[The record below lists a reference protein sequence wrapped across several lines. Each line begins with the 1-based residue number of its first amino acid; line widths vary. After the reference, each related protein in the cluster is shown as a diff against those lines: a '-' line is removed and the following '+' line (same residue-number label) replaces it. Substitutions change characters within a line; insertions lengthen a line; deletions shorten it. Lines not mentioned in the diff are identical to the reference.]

1 MSATQTTPATPPGTT
16 PHRYRSRYA
25 EPDTAPAAPP
35 APPTPPGGSA
45 GSAGDPE
52 LSHREILEI
61 LAGLL
66 AALFTAV
73 LSSTIVSNALP
84 TIIADLEGSQTQYTW
99 VVTASLLAM
108 TVSTPVWGKL
118 SDLISK
124 KLLVQLAII
133 AFVVG
138 SMLAGISPNVPFLI
152 GARVLQGLA
161 MGGLMALAQAI
172 IGAAIPPRNRGRYSG
187 YMGAV
192 MALATVSGPL
202 VGGVIVDTSWLGW
215 RWCFYV
221 CVPLAVIS
229 LVVLQ
234 RFLHLPVLKR
244 RVRMDYLG
252 AVLIAGAASLPL
264 IWVSFAGE
272 HFPWWSWQTG
282 AYLGG
287 TAVLA
292 ILAVVVETRAA
303 EPLVPMRV
311 VRERTTALAI
321 LASLSVGIAMFG
333 SAVFLGQY
341 FQVAR
346 GYSATEAGLL
356 TIPMMFGSFLGSVG
370 SGQLITRFG
379 KWKRYLVLGGLFLT
393 AGLGILGT
401 IDHESPYWYVGLGM
415 LGMGIGMGMMMQNLV
430 LAVQNTVDVS
440 EVGAASATVTFFRS
454 LGGAVGVSVLG
465 AILATRVTHLITDHL
480 RELGLGAAAQGGS
493 GSVLDVNSLPGPV
506 QEVVRHAYGDATGR
520 IFVIAAGAA
529 VVSLLAVLFIREV
542 PLRRTVAMGASA
554 SAPGDA
560 GPDGGGAASYRETV
574 SDDPA
579 ERAAVVALDVITSA
593 ERTARER
600 EREAAERVQAAA
612 STIRQMRTDVA
623 DLFTR
628 VDQQIAALENT
639 LPDADIPQP
648 AAAILDSQRPAGELV
663 DELRRYELSVLSA
676 SQRTADHLRETAKT
690 DAESVRT
697 SARAEADRLRS
708 TAEAEVD
715 RLRSTAEAEVDQL
728 RTTARAEADHL
739 LAEARAEEHEIRTRI
754 TELEAVEHRLLGT
767 IRNTLSETPHPP
779 APPAPTPTPP
789 VPPTAAP
796 TSPVTPA
803 GPLSPST
810 PGTNPAHHATPAAGP
825 AYNAPGAGPTSNT
838 APAAGNGYPEEAHH
852 RQPFG

>member
-1 MSATQTTPATPPGTT
+1 MSATRTEATASATAQLEAPT
-16 PHRYRSRYA
+16 RYRSQYSS
-25 EPDTAPAAPP
+25 EEPAAAVP
-35 APPTPPGGSA
+35 ASSSA
-45 GSAGDPE
+45 ADPE
-52 LSHREILEI
+52 LTHRQILEI

-118 SDLISK
+118 SDLMSK

-133 AFVVG
+133 TFVIG
-138 SMLAGISPNVPFLI
+138 SALAGAAQNVPFLI

-192 MALATVSGPL
+192 MAVATVSGPL

-229 LVVLQ
+229 LIILQ
-234 RFLHLPVLKR
+234 RFLHLPVIKR
-244 RVRMDYLG
+244 QIKLDYLG

-264 IWVSFAGE
+264 IWVSFAGQ
-272 HFPWWSWQTG
+272 HFAWWSWETG

-287 TAVLA
+287 TALLA
-292 ILAVVVETRAA
+292 ILAVVVETHARD
-303 EPLVPMRV
+303 PLVPVSV

-321 LASLSVGIAMFG
+321 LASLAVGIAMFG

-346 GYSATEAGLL
+346 GYSPTEAGLL
-356 TIPMMFGSFLGSVG
+356 TIPMMLGSFFGSVG
-370 SGQLITRFG
+370 SGQLITRYG

-393 AGLGILGT
+393 AGLGVLGT
-401 IDHESPYWYVGLGM
+401 IDHESAYWYVGVGM
-415 LGMGIGMGMMMQNLV
+415 LAMGIGMGMMMQNLV

-440 EVGAASATVTFFRS
+440 QVGASSATVTFFRS

-465 AILATRVTHLITDHL
+465 AVLATRVTDLITRNL
-480 RELGLGAAAQGGS
+480 RALGPEAAGAAPGGS
-493 GSVLDVNSLPGPV
+493 GGSVLDVNALPAPV
-506 QEVVRHAYGDATGR
+506 AEIVRHAYGDATGH
-520 IFVIAAGAA
+520 IFVIAAAA
-529 VVSLLAVLFIREV
+529 AAVSLLAVLFIREV
-542 PLRRTVAMGASA
+542 PLRQTVAMTDEDPTDLSAAAASGAAGSGVVPTADGTGAGSA
-554 SAPGDA
+554 AGVNGA
-560 GPDGGGAASYRETV
+560 GPGVVAGVEGSGADGAEPGEDGVLVVVGHSV
-574 SDDPA
+574 DDPA

-593 ERTARER
+593 ERIARER
-600 EREAAERVQAAA
+600 EREANEHVQAAA
-612 STIRQMRTDVA
+612 TTIRQMRTDVA

-628 VDQQIAALENT
+628 VDQQIAALEDT
-639 LPDADIPQP
+639 LPDAIPQP
-648 AAAILDSQRPAGELV
+648 AAAILDAQRQAGELS

-676 SQRTADHLRETAKT
+676 SQRTADHLRETAK
-690 DAESVRT
+690 S
-697 SARAEADRLRS
+697 EAD
-708 TAEAEVD
+708 
-715 RLRSTAEAEVDQL
+715 Q
-728 RTTARAEADHL
+728 L
-739 LAEARAEEHEIRTRI
+739 LAEARAEEQEIRTRI
-754 TELEAVEHRLLGT
+754 AELEAVETRLLSK
-767 IRNTLSETPHPP
+767 IRDGLSNTPTPPP
-779 APPAPTPTPP
+779 APPASSTDPATPP
-789 VPPTAAP
+789 HPNGEPAAP
-796 TSPVTPA
+796 PHSNGTPNYA
-803 GPLSPST
+803 D
-810 PGTNPAHHATPAAGP
+810 
-825 AYNAPGAGPTSNT
+825 
-838 APAAGNGYPEEAHH
+838 APAPAVPAPSIPAPHAVLPPSHHTGNGYPDHATPTHPDVEH

>member
-1 MSATQTTPATPPGTT
+1 MSATRTLDTATPPATTPAADPG
-16 PHRYRSRYA
+16 
-25 EPDTAPAAPP
+25 
-35 APPTPPGGSA
+35 
-45 GSAGDPE
+45 

-99 VVTASLLAM
+99 VITASLLAM

-124 KLLVQLAII
+124 KLLVQLAIVM
-133 AFVVG
+133 FVAG
-138 SMLAGISPNVPFLI
+138 SALAGAAHNVPFLI

-172 IGAAIPPRNRGRYSG
+172 VGAAIPPRDRGRYSG

-192 MALATVSGPL
+192 MAVATVSGPL

-221 CVPLAVIS
+221 CVPLAVLS
-229 LVVLQ
+229 LIVLQ
-234 RFLHLPVLKR
+234 RYLHLPVIKR
-244 RVRMDYLG
+244 EVKLDYLG
-252 AVLIAGAASLPL
+252 AILIAGAASLPL
-264 IWVSFAGE
+264 IWVSFAGT

-287 TAVLA
+287 TALLG
-292 ILAVVVETRAA
+292 ILAVVVETHAR
-303 EPLVPMRV
+303 EPLVPVKV

-321 LASLSVGIAMFG
+321 LASLSVGVAMFG

-370 SGQLITRFG
+370 AGQLITRFG

-393 AGLGILGT
+393 AGLGLLGA
-401 IDHESPYWYVGLGM
+401 IDHTSPYWYVGCGM
-415 LGMGIGMGMMMQNLV
+415 LAMGIGMGMMMQNLV
-430 LAVQNTVDVS
+430 LAVQNTVDVTQ
-440 EVGAASATVTFFRS
+440 VGAASASVTFFRS

-465 AILATRVTHLITDHL
+465 AILATRVTDLITQNL
-480 RELGLGAAAQGGS
+480 RALGPEAAAAAQNGSS
-493 GSVLDVNSLPGPV
+493 GSVLDVNALPAPV
-506 QEVVRHAYGDATGR
+506 AEIVRHAYGDATGK

-529 VVSLLAVLFIREV
+529 LVSLLAVLFIREV
-542 PLRRTVAMGASA
+542 PLRRTVAMTDEGVEDVAS
-554 SAPGDA
+554 PF
-560 GPDGGGAASYRETV
+560 P
-574 SDDPA
+574 DDPA
-579 ERAAVVALDVITSA
+579 EQAAVVALDVITSA

-600 EREAAERVQAAA
+600 EREATERVQAAA
-612 STIRQMRTDVA
+612 NVVRQMRTDVA

-639 LPDADIPQP
+639 LPDAVPQP
-648 AAAILDSQRPAGELV
+648 AAAILDAQRPAGELV
-663 DELRRYELSVLSA
+663 DELRRYELSILSA

-690 DAESVRT
+690 
-697 SARAEADRLRS
+697 
-708 TAEAEVD
+708 
-715 RLRSTAEAEVDQL
+715 
-728 RTTARAEADHL
+728 EADHL
-739 LAEARAEEHEIRTRI
+739 RVAAQAEADQLLAGAHAEEHEIRRRI
-754 TELEAVEHRLLGT
+754 AELEAVEHRLLAT
-767 IRNTLSETPHPP
+767 IRDGLSNTPT
-779 APPAPTPTPP
+779 APPAANHSHPTHP
-789 VPPTAAP
+789 AP
-796 TSPVTPA
+796 THPA
-803 GPLSPST
+803 PTHQAPTHPAPTHSAPSH
-810 PGTNPAHHATPAAGP
+810 PHPA
-825 AYNAPGAGPTSNT
+825 S
-838 APAAGNGYPEEAHH
+838 NGYPEEAHH
-852 RQPFG
+852 RQAFG

>member
-1 MSATQTTPATPPGTT
+1 MSATQTRHPDQPATPAGHPT
-16 PHRYRSRYA
+16 PYRSRYA
-25 EPDTAPAAPP
+25 EPEHAPTAAPP
-35 APPTPPGGSA
+35 PPSGN
-45 GSAGDPE
+45 PE

-84 TIIADLEGSQTQYTW
+84 TIIADLKGSQTQYTW

-124 KLLVQLAII
+124 KLLVQLAIV
-133 AFVVG
+133 AFVIG
-138 SMLAGISPNVPFLI
+138 SMLAGVSQNVPFLI

-221 CVPLAVIS
+221 CVPLAVVS
-229 LVVLQ
+229 LIVLQ
-234 RFLHLPVLKR
+234 KFLHLPLVKR
-244 RVRMDYLG
+244 KVKMDYLG
-252 AVLIAGAASLPL
+252 ALLIAGAASLPL

-287 TAVLA
+287 TALLA
-292 ILAVVVETRAA
+292 ILAVVVETHAS
-303 EPLVPMRV
+303 EPLVPVRV

-379 KWKRYLVLGGLFLT
+379 KWKRYLVIGGFCLT
-393 AGLGILGT
+393 AGLGVLGT

-415 LGMGIGMGMMMQNLV
+415 LAMGIGMGMTMQNLV

-440 EVGAASATVTFFRS
+440 EVGAAGATVTFFRS

-465 AILATRVTHLITDHL
+465 AVLATRVTNLIAEHL
-480 RELGLGAAAQGGS
+480 RELGPGAAAAAQGGS
-493 GSVLDVNSLPGPV
+493 GSVLDVNSLPAPV
-506 QEVVRHAYGDATGR
+506 QAIVRHAYGDATGR

-529 VVSLLAVLFIREV
+529 AVSLLAVLFIREV
-542 PLRRTVAMGASA
+542 PLRRTVAMSA
-554 SAPGDA
+554 SADGSPDADA
-560 GPDGGGAASYRETV
+560 GELGSAGAASYRETV
-574 SDDPA
+574 ADDPA

-600 EREAAERVQAAA
+600 EREASERVQAAA
-612 STIRQMRTDVA
+612 TTIRQMRTDVA

-628 VDQQIAALENT
+628 VDQQIAELENT
-639 LPDADIPQP
+639 LPDAEIPQP

-676 SQRTADHLRETAKT
+676 SQRTADHLRETART
-690 DAESVRT
+690 DADSVRTTAHADAEQVRTTANAEADHVRT
-697 SARAEADRLRS
+697 SARAEA
-708 TAEAEVD
+708 EQV
-715 RLRSTAEAEVDQL
+715 
-728 RTTARAEADHL
+728 RTTARAKADNL
-739 LAEARAEEHEIRTRI
+739 LAEARAEEQEIRTRI
-754 TELEAVEHRLLGT
+754 AELEAVEHRLLTT
-767 IRNTLSETPHPP
+767 IRDGLSETPRPP
-779 APPAPTPTPP
+779 
-789 VPPTAAP
+789 AAP
-796 TSPVTPA
+796 TRTPDPTPA
-803 GPLSPST
+803 
-810 PGTNPAHHATPAAGP
+810 NPTL
-825 AYNAPGAGPTSNT
+825 
-838 APAAGNGYPEEAHH
+838 APAQGNGYPDEAQH

>member
-1 MSATQTTPATPPGTT
+1 MSATTQT
-16 PHRYRSRYA
+16 RYRSRYA
-25 EPDTAPAAPP
+25 EGEPDTTPVPP
-35 APPTPPGGSA
+35 PPPTPPMA
-45 GSAGDPE
+45 AAE

-133 AFVVG
+133 MFVTG
-138 SMLAGISPNVPFLI
+138 SVLAGASQNVPFLI

-221 CVPLAVIS
+221 CVPLAVLS
-229 LVVLQ
+229 LIVLQ
-234 RFLHLPVLKR
+234 RFLHLPVVKR
-244 RVRMDYLG
+244 KVKMDYLG
-252 AVLIAGAASLPL
+252 ALLIAGAASLPL

-292 ILAVVVETRAA
+292 LLAVVVEVHAR
-303 EPLVPMRV
+303 EPLVPVKV

-393 AGLGILGT
+393 AGLGVLGT
-401 IDHESPYWYVGLGM
+401 IDHTSPYWYIGLGM
-415 LGMGIGMGMMMQNLV
+415 LSMGIGMGMMMQNLV

-440 EVGAASATVTFFRS
+440 EVGAASASVTFFRS

-465 AILATRVTHLITDHL
+465 AVLAARVTDSIMEHI
-480 RELGLGAAAQGGS
+480 RALGPAAAAAAQGGS
-493 GSVLDVNSLPGPV
+493 GSVLDVNSLPAPV
-506 QEVVRHAYGDATGR
+506 AEIVRQAYGDATGR

-542 PLRRTVAMGASA
+542 PLRQTVAMGPDGTASSDLSGAGSA
-554 SAPGDA
+554 SGVPGA
-560 GPDGGGAASYRETV
+560 TAA

-600 EREAAERVQAAA
+600 EREANERVQAAA
-612 STIRQMRTDVA
+612 TVIRQMRTDVK

-628 VDQQIAALENT
+628 VDQQIADLEDT
-639 LPDADIPQP
+639 LPGAIPQP
-648 AAAILDSQRPAGELV
+648 AAAILDSQRPQGELV

-676 SQRTADHLRETAKT
+676 SQRTADHLRA
-690 DAESVRT
+690 
-697 SARAEADRLRS
+697 
-708 TAEAEVD
+708 
-715 RLRSTAEAEVDQL
+715 
-728 RTTARAEADHL
+728 TARAEADQL
-739 LAEARAEEHEIRTRI
+739 LSEAKSEEEEIRARI
-754 TELEAVEHRLLGT
+754 AELQLVEERLLGT
-767 IRNTLSETPHPP
+767 VRDTLSTTPPPP
-779 APPAPTPTPP
+779 ASSPP
-789 VPPTAAP
+789 
-796 TSPVTPA
+796 SPFPSD
-803 GPLSPST
+803 GSSPYL
-810 PGTNPAHHATPAAGP
+810 PHAT
-825 AYNAPGAGPTSNT
+825 
-838 APAAGNGYPEEAHH
+838 GNGYPDATATPD

>member
-1 MSATQTTPATPPGTT
+1 MSATQTT
-16 PHRYRSRYA
+16 HYRSRFA
-25 EPDTAPAAPP
+25 EPEEPAPP
-35 APPTPPGGSA
+35 APPAAATGNA
-45 GSAGDPE
+45 E

-84 TIIADLEGSQTQYTW
+84 TIIADLEGTQTQYTW

-124 KLLVQLAII
+124 KLLVQLAIV
-133 AFVVG
+133 AFVIG
-138 SMLAGISPNVPFLI
+138 SGLAGASQNVPFLI

-172 IGAAIPPRNRGRYSG
+172 IGAAIPPRSRGRYSG

-221 CVPLAVIS
+221 CVPLAVVS
-229 LVVLQ
+229 LIVLQ
-234 RFLHLPVLKR
+234 KFLHLPVVKR
-244 RVRMDYLG
+244 RVRMDYFG
-252 AVLIAGAASLPL
+252 AILIAGAASLPL

-292 ILAVVVETRAA
+292 LLAVVVETHAA
-303 EPLVPMRV
+303 EPLVPVRV

-321 LASLSVGIAMFG
+321 VASLAVGIAMFG

-379 KWKRYLVLGGLFLT
+379 KWKRYLVIGGLFLT
-393 AGLGILGT
+393 AGLGVLGT

-415 LGMGIGMGMMMQNLV
+415 LGMGIGMGMTMQNLV

-465 AILATRVTHLITDHL
+465 AILATRVTTLITEHL
-480 RELGLGAAAQGGS
+480 RDLGPAAAAAAQGGS
-493 GSVLDVNSLPGPV
+493 GSVLDVNALPGPV
-506 QEVVRHAYGDATGR
+506 QEIVRHAYGDATGR

-529 VVSLLAVLFIREV
+529 AVSLLAMLFIREV
-542 PLRRTVAMGASA
+542 PLRRTVAMGAADSEEEA
-554 SAPGDA
+554 V
-560 GPDGGGAASYRETV
+560 TV
-574 SDDPA
+574 PDDPA
-579 ERAAVVALDVITSA
+579 ERAAMVALDVITSA

-600 EREAAERVQAAA
+600 EREASERVQAAA
-612 STIRQMRTDVA
+612 NTIRQMRTDVA

-639 LPDADIPQP
+639 LPDTDIPHP
-648 AAAILDSQRPAGELV
+648 AATILDSQRPAGELV

-676 SQRTADHLRETAKT
+676 SQRTADHLRETART
-690 DAESVRT
+690 DAESV
-697 SARAEADRLRS
+697 
-708 TAEAEVD
+708 
-715 RLRSTAEAEVDQL
+715 
-728 RTTARAEADHL
+728 RTTARAEADTL
-739 LAEARAEEHEIRTRI
+739 RTIARTEADQFLAEARAEEQEIRTRI
-754 TELEAVEHRLLGT
+754 AELEAVEHRLLGT
-767 IRNTLSETPHPP
+767 IRDNLSDTPRPP
-779 APPAPTPTPP
+779 
-789 VPPTAAP
+789 AAP
-796 TSPVTPA
+796 TTAVSAEP
-803 GPLSPST
+803 
-810 PGTNPAHHATPAAGP
+810 PGAATPPAAHP
-825 AYNAPGAGPTSNT
+825 DEHPGAARTHQTHAPTHT
-838 APAAGNGYPEEAHH
+838 TGYPEEHHH